1 MILKPGVPECT
12 SACLHRVQ
20 PFMCLVY
27 MWAPQI
33 RLSRSRTAASWS
45 VDGGGL
51 AALPSPPEHIPS
63 RPEQIRHPSESFCSD
78 AKGIMPSDKQCQGL
92 FHLCEGR
99 GRRVS
104 CVTLPPP
111 ALGVG
116 VASGE
121 GSVPSSLPLLLP
133 LIFH

>member
-51 AALPSPPEHIPS
+51 AALPTPPIDSLAFCPCPLLRSISHPGLSRSAILLSPFVLMQRAS
-63 RPEQIRHPSESFCSD
+63 CLQISS
-78 AKGIMPSDKQCQGL
+78 A
-92 FHLCEGR
+92 
-99 GRRVS
+99 RVS
-104 CVTLPPP
+104 F
-111 ALGVG
+111 
-116 VASGE
+116 
-121 GSVPSSLPLLLP
+121 
-133 LIFH
+133 IFVRGGARE